1 MAIFDKGC
9 QNSNELQFLIVG
21 GMYPGTSKIIAG
33 EEVILAEVITFD
45 VTKKMG
51 MAVLVN
57 DVTEDAIK
65 QMEIIYVTC
74 PAADGK
80 NKRYVLE
87 CDGTFKRVG
96 NHTISFKGK
105 AVEL

>member
-1 MAIFDKGC
+1 MAIFYKGAS
-9 QNSNELQFLIVG
+9 NNNELQFLIVG

-45 VTKKMG
+45 VNKKAG
-51 MAVLVN
+51 MAVLVD

-65 QMEIIYVTC
+65 QIEIIYITC
-74 PAADGK
+74 PGAEGK
-80 NKRYVLE
+80 NKRYILE
-87 CDGTFKRVG
+87 CEAPFKRVG

-105 AVEL
+105 IVEL